1 VFRFQSAP
9 INAAVISLTLD
20 REDILKKKKT
30 VIGYSGTVSSFGRH
44 VIHFRL
50 MVEMFLEPAGTWM
63 NKAR

>member
-1 VFRFQSAP
+1 VKIF
-9 INAAVISLTLD
+9 
-20 REDILKKKKT
+20 LKRKKT
-30 VIGYSGTVSSFGRH
+30 VIGYSGSVSSFGRH